1 MTSPYMEKSM
11 KNMVH
16 NNKPLKGLIQTIT
29 ITEKQFIKMDYIV
42 GEYTSDIID
51 SEETLIKA
59 AGICVDDD
67 YDNLGEQLLDYFE
80 LVQEY
85 DGKKLFILVNLRS
98 YLLDAEMNLFLQ
110 NIVERDIQILI
121 LESSEHPILE
131 WECRHIVDADF
142 CILC

>member
-1 MTSPYMEKSM
+1 M

-16 NNKPLKGLIQTIT
+16 NNKPPKGLIQTIT
-29 ITEKQFIKMDYIV
+29 ITEKQFVKMDYIV

-59 AGICVDDD
+59 VGICVDDD

-85 DGKKLFILVNLRS
+85 DLQS